1 MHGSLAGKTADGIL
15 EAAGASGYK
24 KNDANDSDDS
34 CTSQKY
40 HPKRSRKY
48 SVSVP
53 KDDYEGLPASE
64 STEMMDELK
73 EFRHR
78 SKELAKTNANQVSDL
93 RLL

>member
-53 KDDYEGLPASE
+53 KDDYEGLVIIFYYVFKVLE
-64 STEMMDELK
+64 VDGNL
-73 EFRHR
+73 F
-78 SKELAKTNANQVSDL
+78 VII
-93 RLL
+93 